1 MGVLQAPQEKASVD
15 DRLTR
20 LLVCDDSSLH
30 QRVHSM
36 FKPDDVT
43 SEQDK
48 VDRDADDS
56 TA

>member
-1 MGVLQAPQEKASVD
+1 MGVLQAPQKKASVD

-36 FKPDDVT
+36 LKPDDVT